1 MLLHI
6 PAVLDL
12 ATVKACRERLDQAD
26 WLDGRITAGSQSAK
40 VKNNQQLA
48 NDEANA
54 VAVRAVILAALAKN
68 DLFFSAALP
77 KRIFPPLFNRY
88 GEGMGFGMHVDNAMR
103 RITDTGEWVRSDLS
117 ATLFFSE
124 PDEYDGGELVIEDTY
139 GVHEVKLAAGDMVLY
154 PSSSL
159 HRVEPITRG
168 HRVASFMWLQSMIKD
183 GTERGLLFDLDRNI
197 RQLRQDMGDTETAIS
212 MTGIYHNLLR
222 KWGDI

>member
-88 GEGMGFGMHVDNAMR
+88 GQGMGFGMHVDNAMR

-117 ATLFFSE
+117 ATLFFSD

-183 GTERGLLFDLDRNI
+183 GAERGLLFDLDRNI

>member
-54 VAVRAVILAALAKN
+54 VAVRAVILAALANN

-88 GEGMGFGMHVDNAMR
+88 GQGMGFGMHVDNAMR

-117 ATLFFSE
+117 ATLFFSD

>member
-117 ATLFFSE
+117 ATLFFSD

>member
-6 PAVLDL
+6 PQVLSPAELVD
-12 ATVKACRERLDQAD
+12 CRQRLNQAQ

-40 VKNNQQLA
+40 VKHNQQLP
-48 NDEANA
+48 NDDEQA
-54 VAVRAVILAALAKN
+54 VAVRKVILAALEKN

-88 GEGMGFGMHVDNAMR
+88 SEGMTFGNHVDNAMR

-117 ATLFFSE
+117 ATLFFSD
-124 PDEYDGGELVIEDTY
+124 PAEYDGGELVIEDTF
-139 GVHEVKLAAGDMVLY
+139 GLHEVKLAAGDLILY

-168 HRVASFMWLQSMIKD
+168 TRLASFMWLQSMVKD
-183 GTERGLLFDLDRNI
+183 VGERGLLFDLDTSI
-197 RQLRQDMGDTETAIS
+197 RQIRAELGDTPTAVQL
-212 MTGIYHNLLR
+212 TGVYHNLLR
-222 KWGDI
+222 KWGEI

>member
-6 PAVLDL
+6 PAVLDA
-12 ATVKACRERLDQAD
+12 ATVVACREKLDRAA

-40 VKNNQQLA
+40 VKNNEQLP
-48 NDEANA
+48 NDEVNA
-54 VAVRAVILAALAKN
+54 VAVREVILAALAKN

-77 KRIFPPLFNRY
+77 KKIFPPLFNRY
-88 GEGMGFGMHVDNAMR
+88 GVGMGFGMHVDNAMR
-103 RITDTGEWVRSDLS
+103 RMTDTGEWVRSDLS
-117 ATLFFSE
+117 ATLFFSD
-124 PDEYDGGELVIEDTY
+124 PAEYDGGELVIEDTY

-168 HRVASFMWLQSMIKD
+168 TRVASFMWMQSMIKD
-183 GTERGLLFDLDRNI
+183 GAERGLLFELDTNI
-197 RQLRQDMGDTETAIS
+197 RQLRADYGDNANAIS

>member
-54 VAVRAVILAALAKN
+54 VAVRAVILAALANN

-88 GEGMGFGMHVDNAMR
+88 GQGMDFGMHVDNAMR

-117 ATLFFSE
+117 ATLFFSD